1 MRRFLPLSAVLLA
14 AGCVGVGLRYSPSL
28 PAYPLAPERV
38 APIAS
43 VEFADLAGGLREEG
57 TPLVLKRPF
66 VDDFRDAVLAQ
77 LAALKVPV
85 GTAGGAAVRVEVT
98 EATLARGRGFKADLT
113 ATVKYRL
120 RVVRDGRESCVK
132 DVSGWAVVREGFATS
147 PAAAAM
153 ERGLAKAVDN
163 LGPALASSCLYP
175 PAAAVPGAASVP
187 PPAVPRDPAL
197 IAVVIGAERHRAGVP
212 AADGAARDAR
222 EFADQLKALHG
233 LGDDRV
239 AVLLD
244 EGASLADLN
253 KNLERWLPDHAAP
266 GDRVVVYFAGHGA
279 RDAGGEPY
287 LVPFDGDPAYLDSTA
302 FPVERLLKGLG
313 HLPAAVVVVLD
324 ASFAGEGGRT
334 LAGPR
339 PSRARPLMDA
349 APPSNVTVFVA
360 ASEDRAARSA
370 EGRGV
375 FTAALLR
382 ALRERSGDFSAA
394 FDAAAAELAGQKPLR
409 RVGR

>member
-1 MRRFLPLSAVLLA
+1 MKRFLPLSALLLA
-14 AGCVGVGLRYSPSL
+14 AGCVGVDLRYAPSQ
-28 PAYPLAPERV
+28 PAYPLAPERL

-66 VDDFRDAVLAQ
+66 VDNFRDAVLAQ
-77 LAALKVPV
+77 LSALKVPV

-98 EATLARGRGFKADLT
+98 EATLTRGRGFKADLT

-120 RVVRDGRESCVK
+120 RVIRDGREACVK
-132 DVSGWAVVREGFATS
+132 DASGWAVVREGFATT
-147 PAAAAM
+147 PAADAM

-163 LGPALASSCLYP
+163 LGPAIASSCLYP
-175 PAAAVPGAASVP
+175 PSAAASAVPA
-187 PPAVPRDPAL
+187 AVPRDPAL

-212 AADGAARDAR
+212 AAEGAARDAR
-222 EFADQLKALHG
+222 AFAGHLKALLG

-239 AVLLD
+239 ALLLD
-244 EGASLADLN
+244 DGASLADLN
-253 KNLERWLPDHAAP
+253 KHLERWLPDHAAP

-279 RDAGGEPY
+279 RDASGAAY

-302 FPVERLLKGLG
+302 FPVERLLKDLG
-313 HLPAAVVVVLD
+313 HLPAASTVVLD
-324 ASFAGEGGRT
+324 ASFAGDGGRT

-339 PSRARPLMDA
+339 PKRAGPVMDE

-360 ASEDRAARSA
+360 ASEDRVARAA
-370 EGRGV
+370 GGHGV

-382 ALRERSGDFSAA
+382 ALRERGGDFATA
-394 FDAAAAELAGQKPLR
+394 FDAAAPGLADQKPLR
-409 RVGR
+409 RAGR